1 MGQIDA
7 SVYFNQED
15 SSARSHVQNI
25 NASNGGT
32 RIDCVSEPH
41 LACCLLVDTS
51 GSMSVGG
58 KIDELNK
65 ALRDFGPV
73 VCEDPLSAKRVDVC
87 LIEFNT
93 DVHVVTPFC
102 PIRQFNPPP
111 LKAYGA
117 TRMATA
123 IRYALEAV
131 HEQVHRYHE
140 AGVECY
146 KPFVLM
152 ITDGEP
158 TESVAGIENI
168 IAAREGS
175 GRYGHLRFHAF
186 GVKGANMDLLSK
198 LTHRTLAISNDAFG
212 EIFNWASRSM
222 QAISH
227 STPAENVAGAAIT
240 ANMHAYDPATKKL
253 PWDD

>member
-1 MGQIDA
+1 MAQIDFNVLA
-7 SVYFNQED
+7 NQED
-15 SSARSHVQNI
+15 ISVRNDVQDI
-25 NASNGGT
+25 IAGSGGT

-41 LACCLLVDTS
+41 VACCLLVDTS
-51 GSMSVGG
+51 GSMSGS

-65 ALRDFGPV
+65 ALRDFGPI

-87 LIEFNT
+87 VIEFNT
-93 DVHVVTPFC
+93 DVNVVTPFC
-102 PIRQFNPPP
+102 PIRQFNPPT
-111 LKAYGA
+111 LKAGGG
-117 TRMATA
+117 TQMATA

-131 HEQVHRYHE
+131 HEQVHKYHE

-158 TESVAGIENI
+158 TESVAGIEKM

-175 GRYGHLRFHAF
+175 GRYGRLRFHAF

-212 EIFNWASRSM
+212 EIFNWASKSM

-227 STPAENVAGAAIT
+227 STPAENVAGADIT
-240 ANMHAYDPATKKL
+240 ANMHAYDPVTKKL